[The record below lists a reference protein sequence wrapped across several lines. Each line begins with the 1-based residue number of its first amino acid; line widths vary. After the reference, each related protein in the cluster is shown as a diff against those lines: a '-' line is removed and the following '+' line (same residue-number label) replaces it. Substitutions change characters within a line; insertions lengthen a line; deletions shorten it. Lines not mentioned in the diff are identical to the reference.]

1 MEKKERTGSPEMQED
16 KTGETSGG
24 GGDDDS
30 VGWDGLGMIKWLA
43 LKPRLLDLHYVGEHP
58 LDLWWLLG
66 GKKKFDC
73 EA

>member
-66 GKKKFDC
+66 GKKKIRL
-73 EA
+73 